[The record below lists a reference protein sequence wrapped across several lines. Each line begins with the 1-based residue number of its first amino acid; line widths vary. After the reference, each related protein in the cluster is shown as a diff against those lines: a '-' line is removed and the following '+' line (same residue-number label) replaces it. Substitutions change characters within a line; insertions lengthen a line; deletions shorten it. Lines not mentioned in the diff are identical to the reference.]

1 MHEVPEGLD
10 DLFLSQGLRCT
21 VPILRKYR
29 IISEPIGFVA
39 VAAHMAQ
46 ISGISAPLL
55 SFGRRGSSSNTFQST
70 SAATSS
76 TSEPNRFTRI
86 T

>member
-21 VPILRKYR
+21 VPILR

-39 VAAHMAQ
+39 MAAHMAQ
-46 ISGISAPLL
+46 ISGISGPLL